1 MKKYLVAL
9 VVVTFSLFLVACG
22 SKNDN
27 GTYTYSREKEG
38 GTYKVIITIRDS
50 TGTLTFE
57 ETDINGQTESE
68 EQGLTVDQKRK
79 TLTAEKD
86 NSTVDYTIADEVLTL
101 ENTHDP
107 TLEHAEFTKE

>member
-1 MKKYLVAL
+1 MK
-9 VVVTFSLFLVACG
+9 SLKVLLGVFLLFMLGACAA
-22 SKNDN
+22 KNDN
-27 GTYTYSREKEG
+27 GTYAYSREKEG
-38 GTYKVIITIRDS
+38 GTYKVIITIRGS
-50 TGTLTFE
+50 TGSLTFE
-57 ETDINGQTESE
+57 ETDKNGQTESK

-86 NSTVDYTIADEVLTL
+86 NSTVDYTIVDEVLTL